1 MGSSSAKIMDPVT
14 VRDRLVDVLHDDLVG
29 PADPREILGDAPSR
43 WYLTGFLVPFQGG
56 HETRSEPDD
65 DDEIGGGGSSGG
77 GGDSEDDAP
86 QDVSQRKVL
95 LPASLG
101 ITCLV
106 PPGVTAIEVTALW
119 GDYVPADD
127 SPASEGEAPRRP
139 FWRRIPYRVSL
150 SVAIEPTAPVPKPYP
165 IEDGRGLE
173 LSVLSRPLPEGEG
186 CTVSVFLVNRRPLAR
201 PRDTASAFQAGLEL
215 RCESGFLARPNLRGR
230 RNGSGAA
237 GDFDEQVADL
247 LYREAFE
254 YAVGHGS
261 ATLARLDP
269 DGVCRSAETVWIP
282 SAEVEKVLP
291 AAAPGGAVMDMAEL
305 AKTSDFSAALSP
317 LVDSYEAWITGQAAT
332 PLQEIT
338 HGPVLEELVRNMRY
352 VKERIAD
359 GIALLGDE
367 KARLAFQLANEAM
380 AQVARLKRPN
390 DTPAWYPFQLAF
402 VLMNL
407 RGIVE
412 PLHVS
417 RRDVDLLFFPTGGGK
432 TEAYLGLAAFT
443 IVYRRLLHG
452 GDIRGAGVSVLM
464 RYTLRLLTLD
474 QLRRAAALVCALEL
488 MRDKQP
494 RLGLWPF
501 EIGLWVGRAATPNRM
516 GKKGDRD
523 PHSARE
529 KTLAYCALSKANPV
543 PIPLERCPWCNAS
556 FESRSFRLAPNDDAP
571 TQLKIRCASPACPW
585 SGDRALPIVAVDEP
599 LYQRLPC
606 FVVATVD
613 KLAQLPWVGET
624 GALFGRVSRYDKA
637 GFYGPCANPNI
648 GEPIPGGRL
657 PPPDLVIQDE
667 LHLIGGP
674 LGTMVG
680 LYETAIDALSEDAH
694 GVRPKVIAST
704 ATARRASQQI
714 RAIFGRAETV
724 VFPPPG
730 PDRRDTFFARTVPV
744 PSSSPGAADGDA
756 ANARRYIGIAAPGR
770 SLKKTM
776 LRVDLALLSAA
787 QRLYDEAGGH
797 ATVDNPAAPYMTL
810 VGYFNSL
817 RELGGSR
824 RIVEDEVTTSLYA
837 YQERLRPN
845 APSQVFARRSLG
857 EVVELTSR
865 EPTHRIAEA
874 NARLEALPRETAK
887 RPVDVV
893 LATNM
898 IAVGLDIP
906 RLGLM
911 VVLGQPKTT
920 AEYIQTTSRVGR
932 DARRPGLVVTLFN
945 VNRPRDRSHYERF
958 QGYHE
963 SFYRAV
969 EAVSVTP
976 FSPRALDR
984 GGPAITVALARLL
997 DASLTP
1003 GDGASKIGAA
1013 RLLRDRVQKIVG
1025 DRAVAVLG
1033 EEAQWAID
1041 AGKRVGDLF
1050 DAWQR
1055 VAEHRKKNHSVL
1067 TYTSTEKGA
1076 TGLLYDPLTT
1086 PPLEQNAA
1094 KFKAARSLRD
1104 VEPSV
1109 NLFLQVP
1116 ELPIEEA

>member
-14 VRDRLVDVLHDDLVG
+14 VRDRLVDVLRDDLVG

-65 DDEIGGGGSSGG
+65 DDEIGGGGSGG
-77 GGDSEDDAP
+77 GGESEDDSP

-101 ITCLV
+101 ITVLV
-106 PPGVTAIEVTALW
+106 PLGITAIEVTAVW
-119 GDYVPADD
+119 GDYVGADD
-127 SPASEGEAPRRP
+127 APASEGEAPRRP
-139 FWRRIPYRVSL
+139 RWRRIPFRVPL
-150 SVAIEPTAPVPKPYP
+150 PVVVDPTALTPKAYP
-165 IEDGRGLE
+165 IEGGRGLE
-173 LSVLSRPLPEGEG
+173 LSVLSRSLPDGEG

-215 RCESGFLARPNLRGR
+215 RCEEGFLARPNLRGR
-230 RNGSGAA
+230 RSESGAA
-237 GDFDEQVADL
+237 SDFDEQVADL

-261 ATLARLDP
+261 ATLARLDA

-291 AAAPGGAVMDMAEL
+291 SAVPGAEMGMTAL
-305 AKTSDFSAALSP
+305 ADASDLGAALRP
-317 LVDSYEAWITGQAAT
+317 LVDTYETWITGQAAT
-332 PLQEIT
+332 PLDEAA

-352 VKERIAD
+352 VKARIAD
-359 GIALLGDE
+359 GIALLADD
-367 KARLAFQLANEAM
+367 KTRLAFQIANRAM
-380 AQVARLKRPN
+380 AQVAKLKRPK

-412 PLHVS
+412 PEHVS
-417 RRDVDLLFFPTGGGK
+417 RRDADLLFFPTGGGK

-464 RYTLRLLTLD
+464 RYTLRLLTFD

-488 MRDKQP
+488 LRDNEP
-494 RLGLWPF
+494 RLGAWPF

-529 KTLAYCALSKANPV
+529 KTLAYKGLSKANPV
-543 PIPLERCPWCNAS
+543 PIPLERCPWCNTS
-556 FESRSFRLAPNDDAP
+556 FEPRSFHLAPNDDEP
-571 TQLKIRCASPACPW
+571 TQLEVRCISTECPW
-585 SGDRALPIVAVDEP
+585 SGKRALPIMAVDAP

-606 FVVATVD
+606 FIVATVD

-624 GALFGRVSRYDKA
+624 GALFGRVSRYDEA
-637 GFYGPCANPNI
+637 GFYGPCANPRI
-648 GEPIPGGRL
+648 GAPIPGGRL
-657 PPPDLVIQDE
+657 PPPDLIIQDE

-680 LYETAIDALSEDAH
+680 LYETAIDALSEDAR

-714 RAIFGRAETV
+714 RAIFGRADTV

-744 PSSSPGAADGDA
+744 PSSSSGAADGDT

-787 QRLYDEAGGH
+787 QRLYDQAGGH
-797 ATVDNPAAPYMTL
+797 AMADNPAAPYMTL

-845 APSQVFARRSLG
+845 APSPVFARRSLG

-874 NARLEALPRETAK
+874 NARLEALPSEKAK

-1003 GDGASKIGAA
+1003 GEGASKIGGA
-1013 RLLRDRVQKIVG
+1013 RALRERVEKIVG
-1025 DRAVAVLG
+1025 DRAVAVLS

-1055 VAEHRKKNHSVL
+1055 VAEHRQRAHSVL

-1086 PPLEQNAA
+1086 PPPEQNAK

-1109 NLFLQVP
+1109 NLFLRVP
-1116 ELPIEEA
+1116 EIPIEEA